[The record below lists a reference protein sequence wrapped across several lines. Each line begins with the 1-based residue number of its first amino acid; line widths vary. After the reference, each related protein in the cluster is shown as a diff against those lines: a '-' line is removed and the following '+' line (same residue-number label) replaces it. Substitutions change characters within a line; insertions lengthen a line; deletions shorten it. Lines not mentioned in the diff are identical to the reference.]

1 MLDNAGIGDNRK
13 LDEKKVLKKIT
24 RFLNKEVKSRNAK
37 CVVIGISG
45 GIDSTVTAYLSAHSL
60 GCDKVLGLLL
70 PDYSVTPK
78 IDVKHG
84 LEISKKLNI
93 KYELIDIGKDKK
105 QFIKTFPKNKLAKAN
120 FLVRLRMAILY
131 YYAAA
136 NGGIVVGTANKSELQ
151 LGYFTKYGDGGAD
164 IFPIADLYKTEVRKI
179 ASYLDVPQD
188 IIKKQSSARL
198 WKGQTAEGEIGV
210 SYETI
215 DKILYQIDFD
225 KILRNS
231 PVPDILGVDKK
242 DVRTVIDWIK
252 NNRHKH
258 ELPVPKC
265 KLTFR

>member
-1 MLDNAGIGDNRK
+1 
-13 LDEKKVLKKIT
+13 LDEIKVLKKIS
-24 RFLNKEVKSRNAK
+24 RFLNKEVKSRKAN

-45 GIDSTVTAYLSAHSL
+45 GIDSTVTAYISAHAL
-60 GCDKVLGLLL
+60 GSGKVLGLLL

-78 IDVKHG
+78 VDVKHG

-93 KYELIDIGKDKK
+93 NYELIDIGKGKNHILK
-105 QFIKTFPKNKLAKAN
+105 NFPRNKLAKAN

-136 NGGIVVGTANKSELQ
+136 KGGIVVGTADKSELQ

-179 ASYLDVPQD
+179 ARYMEVPKH
-188 IIKKQSSARL
+188 IIEKQSSARL

-210 SYETI
+210 QYETI
-215 DKILYQIDFD
+215 DKILNQINFD
-225 KILRNS
+225 KILKNS
-231 PVPDILGVDKK
+231 PVPEIKGVDQN
-242 DVRTVIDWIK
+242 DVRTVIEWIK

-258 ELPVPKC
+258 ELPIPRC
-265 KLTFR
+265 KLNHE

>member
-1 MLDNAGIGDNRK
+1 
-13 LDEKKVLKKIT
+13 LDERKVLKKISS
-24 RFLNKEVKSRNAK
+24 FLNKEVMLRNAR

-45 GIDSTVTAYLSAHSL
+45 GIDSTVMAYISAQAL
-60 GCDKVLGLLL
+60 GSDKVLGLLL

-78 IDVKHG
+78 VDVKHG

-93 KYELIDIGKDKK
+93 NYEIIDIGKGKNHI
-105 QFIKTFPKNKLAKAN
+105 IKNFPRNKLAKAN

-136 NGGIVVGTANKSELQ
+136 RGGIVVGTADKSELQ

-179 ASYLDVPQD
+179 AKYMEVPQH
-188 IIKKQSSARL
+188 IIEKQSSARL

-215 DKILYQIDFD
+215 DKILDQINFE
-225 KILRNS
+225 KILKNS
-231 PVPDILGVDKK
+231 PVPEIIDVDRK
-242 DVRTVIDWIK
+242 DVGTVIEWIK

-258 ELPVPKC
+258 ELPIPRC
-265 KLTFR
+265 KLNFK

>member
-1 MLDNAGIGDNRK
+1 M
-13 LDEKKVLKKIT
+13 DEGKVLKKIS
-24 RFLNKEVKSRNAK
+24 RFLNKEVKSRNAR

-45 GIDSTVTAYLSAHSL
+45 GIDSTVTAYLSAQAL
-60 GCDKVLGLLL
+60 GADKVLGLLL

-93 KYELIDIGKDKK
+93 NYELIDIGKGKNHI
-105 QFIKTFPKNKLAKAN
+105 IKNFPRNKLAKAN

-131 YYAAA
+131 YYAATK
-136 NGGIVVGTANKSELQ
+136 GGIVVGTADKSELQ

-164 IFPIADLYKTEVRKI
+164 IFPIADLYKTEVRRIARYMKI
-179 ASYLDVPQD
+179 PQH
-188 IIKKQSSARL
+188 IIEKRSSARL

-215 DKILYQIDFD
+215 DKILYQINFD
-225 KILRNS
+225 KILKNS
-231 PVPDILGVDKK
+231 PIPEIVGVNQEN
-242 DVRTVIDWIK
+242 VRTVIEWIK

-258 ELPVPKC
+258 ELPIPRC
-265 KLTFR
+265 KLNLK

>member
-1 MLDNAGIGDNRK
+1 
-13 LDEKKVLKKIT
+13 LDESNVLRKIST
-24 RFLNKEVKSRNAK
+24 FLNKEVNSRNAK

-45 GIDSTVTAYLSAHSL
+45 GIDSTVTAYLSVRAL
-60 GCDKVLGLLL
+60 GPDKVLGLLL

-93 KYELIDIGKDKK
+93 NYKLIDIGKGKNHI
-105 QFIKTFPKNKLAKAN
+105 IKTFPRNKLAKAN

-131 YYAAA
+131 YYASAM
-136 NGGIVVGTANKSELQ
+136 GGIVVGTADKSEFQ

-179 ASYLDVPQD
+179 ARYMGVPEH
-188 IIKKQSSARL
+188 IIEKQSSARL
-198 WKGQTAEGEIGV
+198 WRGQTAEGEIGV

-215 DKILYQIDFD
+215 DKILGQINFD
-225 KILRNS
+225 KILKNS
-231 PVPDILGVDKK
+231 PVSPVMGVDQK
-242 DVRTVIDWIK
+242 DVGTVIEWIK

-258 ELPVPKC
+258 ELPIPRC
-265 KLTFR
+265 KLNLK

>member
-1 MLDNAGIGDNRK
+1 M
-13 LDEKKVLKKIT
+13 DEGKVLKKIS

-45 GIDSTVTAYLSAHSL
+45 GIDSTVTAYLSAQGL
-60 GCDKVLGLLL
+60 GADKVLGLLL

-93 KYELIDIGKDKK
+93 NYELIDIGKGKNYI
-105 QFIKTFPKNKLAKAN
+105 IKNFPRNKLAKAN

-131 YYAAA
+131 YYAATK
-136 NGGIVVGTANKSELQ
+136 GGIVVGTADKSELQ

-164 IFPIADLYKTEVRKI
+164 IFPIADLYKTEVRRIARYMKI
-179 ASYLDVPQD
+179 PQH
-188 IIKKQSSARL
+188 IIEKRSSARL

-215 DKILYQIDFD
+215 DKILDQINFE
-225 KILRNS
+225 KILKNS
-231 PVPDILGVDKK
+231 PIPEIVGVDQKN
-242 DVRTVIDWIK
+242 VRTVIEWIK

-258 ELPVPKC
+258 ELPIPRC
-265 KLTFR
+265 KLNLK

>member
-1 MLDNAGIGDNRK
+1 MDEGI
-13 LDEKKVLKKIT
+13 VLKKIS
-24 RFLNKEVKSRNAK
+24 RFLNKEVKSRNAR

-45 GIDSTVTAYLSAHSL
+45 GIDSTVTAYLSAQAL
-60 GCDKVLGLLL
+60 GADKVLGLLL

-93 KYELIDIGKDKK
+93 NYELIDIGKGKNHI
-105 QFIKTFPKNKLAKAN
+105 IKNFPRNKLAKAN

-131 YYAAA
+131 YYAATK
-136 NGGIVVGTANKSELQ
+136 GGIVVGTADKSELQ

-164 IFPIADLYKTEVRKI
+164 IFPIADLYKTEVRRIARYMKI
-179 ASYLDVPQD
+179 PQH
-188 IIKKQSSARL
+188 IIEKRSSARL

-215 DKILYQIDFD
+215 DKILYQINFD
-225 KILRNS
+225 KILKNS
-231 PVPDILGVDKK
+231 PIPEIVGVDQKN
-242 DVRTVIDWIK
+242 VRTVIEWIK

-258 ELPVPKC
+258 ELPIPRC
-265 KLTFR
+265 KLNLK